1 MEYHIFLEILF
12 YITVI
17 LWDQVIVIYNVGNL
31 RCTLKNSIFTCVL
44 LLHACFAFRGIW

>member
-17 LWDQVIVIYNVGNL
+17 LWDQDIVIFHAGIL
-31 RCTLKNSIFTCVL
+31 CCTLTYSIFTCVL